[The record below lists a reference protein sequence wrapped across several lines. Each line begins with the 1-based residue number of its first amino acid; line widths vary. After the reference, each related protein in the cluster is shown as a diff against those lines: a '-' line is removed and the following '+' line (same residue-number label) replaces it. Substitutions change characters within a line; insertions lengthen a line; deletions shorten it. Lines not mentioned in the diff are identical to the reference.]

1 MSKKHYEI
9 IAEWINKSTMSNN
22 SQFCNKLY
30 LMQELS
36 KEFKEDN
43 KLFNAEKF
51 INACIDK

>member
-9 IAEWINKSTMSNN
+9 IAEWINKSTMSDN

-30 LMQELS
+30 LIQELS